1 MVLIKIPLEQY
12 MNTEMVEQ
20 VLQDVTNCA
29 EEYSLGFRRYIYLP
43 DDVRH
48 NMNVA
53 QLLLEG
59 KANAHVAIKAFLAT
73 LSDGEYK
80 QWLMQQNSGI

>member
-1 MVLIKIPLEQY
+1 
-12 MNTEMVEQ
+12 MNTEMVKQ
-20 VLQDVTNCA
+20 VLNDVSSCTGG
-29 EEYSLGFRRYIYLP
+29 YSLGFCRYVYLP

-80 QWLMQQNSGI
+80 QWLMQQKSGI